1 MVKRLK
7 SRSLGRPLRLALL
20 VLAAL
25 LLLSISTMVRLYTD
39 LLWYRELRF
48 DSVFWTILG
57 TQLLVGLSFG
67 VIFFVF
73 CLANLAIVSRLM
85 PTFRLATEPED
96 PLQRY
101 QAAFFPYLRWFA
113 LGASAF
119 LGLLFGLGSA
129 PIWERFVQAANAVPF
144 EIRDAVFARDLGF
157 YVFRLPLYRFVY
169 GWAFSALLVVTLA
182 VAAAHYLTGGI
193 RPQATT
199 ERVTPQVKAHLSV
212 LIGLIALLR
221 AWGYRLAQFD
231 LLYSKRGNVTGASY
245 TDIHAELPALKVL
258 VVISIIGAVLFLVN
272 IRVKGWALPVLG
284 AGLWLLTSVLVA
296 GLYPAV
302 IQRFVVA
309 PSELQRERPYIQ
321 RNIEATRRAYGA
333 GGVEVQEYPGTG
345 SIDQEALE
353 SNTGTIGN
361 IRLWNPPTLKTA
373 YQTLQEIRPYYQ
385 FQDVDVDRYTI
396 DGRLRQ
402 VMLSLREMDTAN
414 LKTQNWQNMH
424 LFYTHGYGAVV
435 SPTNQ
440 ADPEGEPT
448 FFVQDIP
455 PTSKAPALELGQP
468 GIYFGE
474 ALAGVYSLVG
484 TKQKELDFGRQE
496 GNQFTRYEGKGGVGV
511 SGIVRRLAFAWRFRN
526 INLAITGLIQSD
538 SKILYYR
545 QIRERLGKAAP
556 FLRFDTDPYP
566 AIVDG
571 RVVWI
576 ADAYTVSSMYPYSEQ
591 TNFGAR
597 TTRQNLVG
605 IDGEHNYVRNSV
617 KATVDAYDG
626 TVTFYVWDPTDPIIR
641 SWDKA
646 FPELFRP
653 ASEMPQSIREHVRY
667 PEDLFRVQTSI
678 YQRYHMTDSTDFFTN
693 EDAWVIP
700 PDPNKTNDVGVAD
713 QSSETQPYYVLMRL
727 PGAEKEEYVLI
738 LPMNPR
744 GKRNMT
750 SWIAAKAG
758 PEDYGR
764 LFDFRFPKGTQIDGV
779 GQVHARINAFREF
792 SQARTL
798 LGREGS
804 KVVFGD
810 LLVAPIEDFVLYVQP
825 IFVQGETNAIPE
837 LTFVILATSDRIVMG
852 GSLDEAFNRLVGGRE
867 GAPPRGDPQSSL
879 DPSQGTSGEALRH
892 LEAAEEA
899 LRRGDFAAFGQEL
912 QALKEALQ
920 REANQEEPPPS
931 PSPSPSR

>member
-1 MVKRLK
+1 MVARLK
-7 SRSLGRPLRLALL
+7 PRGWGRPLRLVLL
-20 VLAAL
+20 ALAAL
-25 LLLSISTMVRLYTD
+25 LLLSVSTLVRLYTD

-57 TQLLVGLSFG
+57 TKLLVGLSFG

-85 PTFRLATEPED
+85 PTFRLASEPQD

-101 QAAFFPYLRWFA
+101 QAAFLPYLRWFA
-113 LGASAF
+113 LGTSAF
-119 LGLLFGLGSA
+119 LALLFGLGSA
-129 PIWERFVQAANAVPF
+129 PIWERFVQAANAVSF
-144 EIRDAVFARDLGF
+144 EMADPVFARDLGF

-169 GWAFSALLVVTLA
+169 GWAFSALVVVTLVA
-182 VAAAHYLTGGI
+182 AAAHYLTGGI
-193 RPQATT
+193 RPQAST
-199 ERVTPQVKAHLSV
+199 EQVTPQVKAHLSV

-231 LLYSKRGNVTGASY
+231 LLYSTRGNVTGASY
-245 TDIHAELPALKVL
+245 TDVHAELPALKVL

-284 AGLWLLTSVLVA
+284 VGLWLLTSVLVA
-296 GLYPAV
+296 GLYPVV

-309 PSELQRERPYIQ
+309 PAQLQRERPFIQ
-321 RNIEATRRAYGA
+321 RNIEATRTAYGV
-333 GGVEVQEYPGTG
+333 GGIEVREYPGTG
-345 SIDQEALE
+345 SISREALE
-353 SNTGTIGN
+353 NNPGTVDN
-361 IRLWNPPTLKTA
+361 IRLWNPKTLKTA

-402 VMLSLREMDTAN
+402 VMLSLREMDTVN
-414 LKTQNWQNMH
+414 LVETQNWQNMH
-424 LFYTHGYGAVV
+424 LFYTHGYGSVV

-440 ADPEGEPT
+440 ADPEGEPV

-455 PTSKAPALELGQP
+455 PSSKTSVLELSQP

-474 ALAGVYSLVG
+474 ALPGVYSLVR
-484 TKQKELDFGRQE
+484 TKQKELDFGRQD
-496 GNQFTRYEGKGGVGV
+496 GNLFTRYMGKGGVGA
-511 SGIVRRLAFAWRFRN
+511 SWIVRRLAFAWRFRN
-526 INLAITGLIQSD
+526 INLVVSGLIEPD

-545 QIRERLGKAAP
+545 QIQERLGKAAP

-566 AIVDG
+566 VIAEG
-571 RVVWI
+571 RVVWV
-576 ADAYTVSSMYPYSEQ
+576 ADAYTVSSMYPYSERI
-591 TNFGAR
+591 NFGAR
-597 TTRQNLVG
+597 TTRQDLVG
-605 IDGEHNYVRNSV
+605 IDGVHNYVRNSV

-626 TVTFYVWDPTDPIIR
+626 TVTFYVWDATDPIVR
-641 SWDKA
+641 SWQHA
-646 FPELFRP
+646 FPKLFRP
-653 ASEMPQSIREHVRY
+653 ASAMPQAIREHVRY
-667 PEDLFRVQTSI
+667 PEDLFRVQTSV
-678 YQRYHMTDSTDFFTN
+678 YQRYHMTDPTDFFTN

-700 PDPNKTNDVGVAD
+700 PDPNVTDAVAAVE
-713 QSSETQPYYVLMRL
+713 QSQETQPYYVLMRL

-738 LPMNPR
+738 LPMNPM

-750 SWIAAKAG
+750 SWIAAKSG
-758 PEDYGR
+758 PEDYGA
-764 LFDFRFPKGTQIDGV
+764 LFDFRFPKGTQVDGV

-804 KVVFGD
+804 TVVFGD
-810 LLVAPIEDFVLYVQP
+810 LLVTPIDESVLYVQP

-837 LTFVILATSDRIVMG
+837 LTFVILAASDRIVLG
-852 GSLDEAFNRLVGGRE
+852 GTLDEALSRLVGGE
-867 GAPPRGDPQSSL
+867 GAGSPGVPQLPS
-879 DPSQGTSGEALRH
+879 DPSRKTSGEALRH

-899 LRRGDFAAFGQEL
+899 LRRGDFATFGQEL
-912 QALKEALQ
+912 RALKEALQ
-920 REANQEEPPPS
+920 RTANEERLS
-931 PSPSPSR
+931 PSPSPSGPR